1 MTELQRSVTSFR
13 RQGSSGLVWDDK
25 FIAGIE
31 KQQQESGDDGSSPSL
46 QRSRSA
52 GAPPYRTVN
61 VAPQAMDPPSPKL
74 ATCGF
79 CALFRKPV
87 SAKPNKSKRRTRWC
101 KPVHHPLFSFWFSPT
116 CKFVPLLVY
125 PILFVSVSILLFGFG
140 LINYFVNSLD
150 MYLGV

>member
-31 KQQQESGDDGSSPSL
+31 NENKQESGDGSRATL
-46 QRSRSA
+46 QR
-52 GAPPYRTVN
+52 PYRTVN

-87 SAKPNKSKRRTRWC
+87 SAKPTKSKRRTSMISGGNIYKLW
-101 KPVHHPLFSFWFSPT
+101 PT
-116 CKFVPLLVY
+116 
-125 PILFVSVSILLFGFG
+125 IWSQ
-140 LINYFVNSLD
+140 
-150 MYLGV
+150 